1 MFAQQPVHPLGHARV
16 RQSELEPQRFDF
28 EAMVGDLGA
37 VMDDAEVETCD
48 LLGCAWCADRDRLC
62 SVIRSGGKLVLVNSF
77 AWMACARTSRDG
89 LAQLADGDEPAR
101 MVIPQKPVG
110 RDVPD
115 VLYFPHAD
123 AELIEWHNSPASS
136 GQCRGCRR

>member
-48 LLGCAWCADRDRLC
+48 LLGVAWCADRDRLC
-62 SVIRSGGKLVLVNSF
+62 SVIRSGCGSWCWST
-77 AWMACARTSRDG
+77 ASRRMARA
-89 LAQLADGDEPAR
+89 P
-101 MVIPQKPVG
+101 
-110 RDVPD
+110 
-115 VLYFPHAD
+115 
-123 AELIEWHNSPASS
+123 
-136 GQCRGCRR
+136 